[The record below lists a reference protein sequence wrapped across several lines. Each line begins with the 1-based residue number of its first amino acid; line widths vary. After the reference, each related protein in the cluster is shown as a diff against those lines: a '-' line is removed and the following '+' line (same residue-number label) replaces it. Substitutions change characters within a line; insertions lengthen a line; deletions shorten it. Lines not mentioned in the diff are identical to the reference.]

1 MEAYTKLTGQSAII
15 VLTHVLNFA
24 SRWSYFAVA
33 FSNCGAVFAYF
44 LKHYK
49 NVQMCKMW
57 EV

>member
-15 VLTHVLNFA
+15 VLTHALNFA
-24 SRWSYFAVA
+24 TRWSYFAVA

-49 NVQMCKMW
+49 NVRMCKM
-57 EV
+57 